1 MPVRKRVLVLLVL
14 CWCLFLGIQKGDPF
28 DETEHAHVAWLMGHE
43 HRQPLRDFFQHHQP
57 LLWDVLQL
65 YYRLGGDGAEV
76 RYYGRAVVVACA
88 LVVGFCLVRLAGRGR
103 GALGLLPLVALSLLF
118 PALFVARPETLGLAC
133 FVLAAVA
140 WMPREAGEPPA
151 DPLRG
156 CPQQRS
162 GRRGQAPPFAS
173 WLGDLLAGALFGL
186 ALLASPRFLLLAGAF
201 VLLPRDSRTLFFRRV
216 RPLARLALA
225 TAAVVSAYVLL
236 RGYSL
241 ADMRFNLAFSGAL
254 AKVGAGYFR
263 EAPLLLVAAAGCA
276 GVVVWTGGALRDAPR
291 RRFVVHAVYLVL
303 VLAASLLSTWPYLYP
318 QNLFAPAGWLGLM
331 LAIAERDVDPQLA
344 LSRRPLLSAATWAG
358 TAGCLVAAAG
368 NVVLGTTV
376 ADRVAQD
383 RGLLLA
389 LRPGDRVL
397 LASGLHPVCAPDASY
412 YANPITDAEDRL
424 AEAVRRVRPRWP
436 LPECDYPH
444 DILAAKPAL
453 IDGLVL
459 AVLPDGERDA
469 VLRLLRDEYEPLA
482 PEDSD
487 AFRRL
492 PVYRRRS

>member
-1 MPVRKRVLVLLVL
+1 MPVRKRVLVLLAL
-14 CWCLFLGIQKGDPF
+14 CWCLFLGVQKGDPF

-65 YYRLGGDGAEV
+65 YYRLGGDGPEV

-88 LVVGFCLVRLAGRGR
+88 LVVGLGLVRLAGRGR

-133 FVLAAVA
+133 FTLAAVA
-140 WMPREAGEPPA
+140 WMPHEAREPPGL
-151 DPLRG
+151 PR
-156 CPQQRS
+156 RS
-162 GRRGQAPPFAS
+162 GRRGQAPPLAS
-173 WLGDLLAGALFGL
+173 WPGDLLAGAFFGL

-201 VLLPRDSRTLFFRRV
+201 VLLPRDGRTLFFLRV
-216 RPLARLALA
+216 RPLARLALGA
-225 TAAVVSAYVLL
+225 AAVGGAYALL

-263 EAPLLLVAAAGCA
+263 EAPLLLVAVAGRA
-276 GVVVWTGGALRDAPR
+276 GVLLWTGGALRGAPR
-291 RRFVVHAVYLVL
+291 RRFVAHAVYLLL

-318 QNLFAPAGWLGLM
+318 QNLFAPAGWLALM
-331 LAIAERDVDPQLA
+331 LAVAERDLDPRLA
-344 LSRRPLLSAATWAG
+344 RSRRPFLSAAAWAAA
-358 TAGCLVAAAG
+358 AGCLVVAAG
-368 NVVLGTTV
+368 NVLLGTTV

-383 RGLLLA
+383 RVLLLG

-424 AEAVRRVRPRWP
+424 AETVRRVRPRWP

-444 DILAAKPAL
+444 DILAARPAL

-459 AVLPDGERDA
+459 EALPGREREA

-487 AFRRL
+487 AFRRM
-492 PVYRRRS
+492 PVYRRRP